1 MPNIRNP
8 IVAQKR
14 QPRQSERRS
23 QQNSPHRQLP
33 LFDSPQPT
41 RDYPLTIEK
50 LPDALQWW
58 DETRYLLIHKDSGL
72 RVPGSF
78 SEREARKIQEVS
90 KDWDW
95 SVDTR
100 DRKVACGLNL
110 LALAEGICQQS
121 QQSKQGDKRKNAEA
135 VFLTEGGEG

>member
-1 MPNIRNP
+1 MSNIRNP

-14 QPRQSERRS
+14 QPRQSDRQVKVRS
-23 QQNSPHRQLP
+23 PQKSAHRQLA
-33 LFDSPQPT
+33 LFDSPQQDH
-41 RDYPLTIEK
+41 DYPLTIEL

-72 RVPGSF
+72 RVPGCF
-78 SEREARKIQEVS
+78 NETEARKIQEVS

-95 SVDTR
+95 SVNTS

-110 LALAEGICQQS
+110 LALAEIVCSPSIQQ
-121 QQSKQGDKRKNAEA
+121 
-135 VFLTEGGEG
+135 GGER